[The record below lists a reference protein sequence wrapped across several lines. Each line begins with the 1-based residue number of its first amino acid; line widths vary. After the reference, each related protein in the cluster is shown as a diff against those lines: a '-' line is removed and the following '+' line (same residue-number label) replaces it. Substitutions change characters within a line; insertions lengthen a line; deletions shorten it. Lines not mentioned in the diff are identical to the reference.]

1 MRLFV
6 VAVILL
12 SAFAS
17 TQAHAYPLNSKVGHF
32 YLGLGPNFN
41 LRSNIRLGVSNIE
54 FGLIQ
59 EAGIGAVYVHRTESA
74 FFYQLGAIFSNGGA
88 LIGGG
93 GMEWDTSS
101 FFRFRTDIT
110 VKTTPS
116 FETEGYVSV
125 GGVFIL

>member
-1 MRLFV
+1 MRFLIAITILFAALTV
-6 VAVILL
+6 ERA
-12 SAFAS
+12 
-17 TQAHAYPLNSKVGHF
+17 QAYPMNSKLGHF
-32 YLGLGPNFN
+32 YFGLGPNFN
-41 LRSNIRLGVSNIE
+41 MRGNMRLGINRVE

-59 EAGIGAVYVHRTESA
+59 EAGLGAMYIHRTESA
-74 FFYQLGAIFSNGGA
+74 FFYQIGTIFSNGGA